1 MNKDFHFNN
10 VTFKQLSSKDKLKQ
24 KQLEEIA
31 DLIYETDEY
40 IYPAF
45 FGDKNNAKKIIPELF
60 LNNDTM
66 FLYDNLYVAI
76 LDNNIV
82 GLILWN
88 KGVLSWQDDLLL
100 KVANE
105 KNINIPDSYKLVVDE
120 YLIDYK
126 DIDENEISILNV
138 SVNKNYQGMKI
149 GYNMLLNFLNNHNK
163 NDISLFV
170 LKENKGAINLYKKC
184 SFEIVEELDGFA
196 LGGTVRCVKMLK
208 NKSLY

>member
-1 MNKDFHFNN
+1 MNKEFHFNN
-10 VTFKQLSSKDKLKQ
+10 VTFKQLSSNDKLTQ
-24 KQLEEIA
+24 EQLEEIA

-60 LNNDTM
+60 SNNDSM
-66 FLYDNLYVAI
+66 FSYDNLYLAI
-76 LDNNIV
+76 LSNNIV

-88 KGVLSWQDDLLL
+88 KGVLSWKDDLLL
-100 KVANE
+100 KVVNE

-126 DIDENEISILNV
+126 DVDENEISILNV

-149 GYNMLLNFLNNHNK
+149 GYNMMINFLKDHNE

-170 LKENKGAINLYKKC
+170 LKENDGAINLYKKC
-184 SFEIVEELDGFA
+184 SFNIVEELDGFA
-196 LGGTVRCVKMLK
+196 LGGTVECVKMIKSK
-208 NKSLY
+208 N